1 MKRIFGHS
9 FHCHD
14 LPEKTARSRLQA
26 AVVCSRPSP
35 GEESRQ
41 DKNTPDCTQRPF
53 APINL
58 FNSTDPFP
66 SLIRSKLGIMFISN
80 RVLGYKL

>member
-41 DKNTPDCTQRPF
+41 DKNTQRPF

-66 SLIRSKLGIMFISN
+66 SLIRSQLGIMFISN